1 MAGKAIIRKLGGRIM
16 RFNGDG
22 TVEDITNV
30 KASAPS
36 LSKPVLDQVKEK
48 AAEVV
53 EAVDEVIRPKG
64 KRGRKSKAS
73 SDS

>member
-1 MAGKAIIRKLGGRIM
+1 M

-30 KASAPS
+30 KASEPS
-36 LSKPVLDQVKEK
+36 LTKPVLDQVKEK

-53 EAVDEVIRPKG
+53 EAVDDVIRPKG

-73 SDS
+73 AD

>member
-30 KASAPS
+30 KVSAPS

>member
-1 MAGKAIIRKLGGRIM
+1 M

-36 LSKPVLDQVKEK
+36 VVKPVLDQVKEK

-53 EAVDEVIRPKG
+53 EAVDEAIRPMA
-64 KRGRKSKAS
+64 KRGRKKTS
-73 SDS
+73 SD